1 MQIIGDADFVL
12 KTATAVDVIEVA
24 TEEGTEELKVVSE
37 AAGSDTAASVLDF
50 ILVEYIAVV

>member
-1 MQIIGDADFVL
+1 ML